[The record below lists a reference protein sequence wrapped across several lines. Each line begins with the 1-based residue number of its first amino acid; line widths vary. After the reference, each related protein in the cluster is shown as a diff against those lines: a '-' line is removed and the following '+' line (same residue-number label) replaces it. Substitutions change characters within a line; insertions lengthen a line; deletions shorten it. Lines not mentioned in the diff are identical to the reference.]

1 MSKREKQVLLL
12 VIAGGK
18 MWHYLAIKILSA
30 LFKRITSKCVD
41 DSYCVIYSN
50 SFRKES
56 IRDSHKIVCKDTF
69 CQTSLLKEEN
79 NILKHYQGEKWQRL
93 PFVF

>member
-1 MSKREKQVLLL
+1 M
-12 VIAGGK
+12 IAVDK

-30 LFKRITSKCVD
+30 LFKRITSKSID
-41 DSYCVIYSN
+41 DYYCVICSN

-56 IRDSHKIVCKDTF
+56 IRDSHKILYKDTF
-69 CQTSLLKEEN
+69 CQTSLLNEEN
-79 NILKHYQGEKWQRL
+79 NILKHYQGGKWQKL